1 MTLRL
6 NHLLLAAMLLITT
19 AALAGES
26 GTTVKAD
33 ALRAAP
39 FADANIIATLASGTK
54 VEILKKDGGWYQVKS
69 PQGNGWIR
77 LLSIRF
83 GIAKKTSAGSEL
95 SGLAGLASGRAG
107 TGRVVAT
114 TGIRGL
120 NEEQLKAAKYDEKQ
134 VSLAES
140 YSTSRADAKKF
151 AAQAKLAARQI
162 GYLPDPSTG
171 ESK

>member
-6 NHLLLAAMLLITT
+6 NHLLLAAMLLIATT
-19 AALAGES
+19 AQAIES
-26 GTTVKAD
+26 GTTIKAD
-33 ALRAAP
+33 TLKAAP
-39 FADANIIATLASGTK
+39 FADANVIATLPSGAK
-54 VEILKKDGGWYQVKS
+54 VEILNKDGGWYQIKS

-77 LLSIRF
+77 LLSIRR
-83 GIAKKTSAGSEL
+83 GGAKSASAGSEL

-134 VSLAES
+134 VTLAES
-140 YSTSRADAKKF
+140 YTTSRADAKKF
-151 AAQAKLAARQI
+151 AAQAKLI
-162 GYLPDPSTG
+162 PGKVGYLPEPAGDAR
-171 ESK
+171 